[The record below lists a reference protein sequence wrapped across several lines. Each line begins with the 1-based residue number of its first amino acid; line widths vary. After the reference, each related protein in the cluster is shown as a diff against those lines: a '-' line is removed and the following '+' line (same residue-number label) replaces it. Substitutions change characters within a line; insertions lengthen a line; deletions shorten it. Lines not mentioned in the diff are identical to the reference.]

1 MSVTHY
7 LSILFSRQRWR
18 HALLAALLLHF
29 GLGAYAF
36 TQDIAPGLNLSL
48 LINSVQFA
56 LIQAALML
64 LYSNTSKQEGQRY
77 SLDTRFYLTHYKDE
91 RHRFLALQR
100 RTTGGTR
107 ALAGIPASELL
118 VPGLMRLTSRRDL
131 MISQSVLEWAPQR
144 RMMIDEVTF
153 ELMDEWYELPWIVA
167 EHGLDTIL
175 KRFNAVDR
183 YDYNG
188 LTLATHDWR
197 ATSDRFALRFKKS
210 FYYNYLA
217 TNMLPEM
224 RLPGGLTY
232 RDLLEPGPGL
242 SDLDTALPE
251 NHLGL
256 SCLIRTRD
264 GALIIPRRSQH
275 TNVFKGQLSPSVSGA
290 ANLSTCRAPSGGY
303 SPLAWLIQELIEEL
317 PFLAYSEEAF
327 AEPLSQCLQR
337 AEFLGMTR
345 ELRRCGKPE
354 IFFYLPLEI
363 DAERVMG
370 LWNEH
375 QQGDGSAKQL
385 SGLQGID
392 HNENA
397 GLLLIDEAELFQR
410 ITPKAVLSKR
420 RWPSAK
426 PLELHVTLPQGDKAD
441 ILSESLLANLILY
454 RLKYPA
460 ATA

>member
-18 HALLAALLLHF
+18 HALLAALLLHL
-29 GLGAYAF
+29 GLGAYALI
-36 TQDIAPGLNLSL
+36 QDIALGLNLSL
-48 LINSVQFA
+48 LINSVQFG

-77 SLDTRFYLTHYKDE
+77 SFDTRFYLKHYKDE
-91 RHRFLALQR
+91 RHRVLALQR
-100 RTTGGTR
+100 HATGEAR
-107 ALAGIPASELL
+107 ALVGIPASELFG
-118 VPGLMRLTSRRDL
+118 PGLMRLTSRRDL
-131 MISQSVLEWAPQR
+131 MVSQSVLEWAPQR
-144 RMMIDEVTF
+144 PMTIDEVTF
-153 ELMDEWYELPWIVA
+153 ELMEEWYDLPWIVA

-232 RDLLEPGPGL
+232 RDLLEPGPSL

-264 GALIIPRRSQH
+264 GALVIPRRSQH

-290 ANLSTCRAPSGGY
+290 ANLTTCRDPAGGY
-303 SPLAWLIQELIEEL
+303 APLAWLAQELIEEL
-317 PFLAYSEEAF
+317 PFLAHASAAF

-345 ELRRCGKPE
+345 ELRR
-354 IFFYLPLEI
+354 
-363 DAERVMG
+363 
-370 LWNEH
+370 
-375 QQGDGSAKQL
+375 
-385 SGLQGID
+385 
-392 HNENA
+392 
-397 GLLLIDEAELFQR
+397 
-410 ITPKAVLSKR
+410 
-420 RWPSAK
+420 
-426 PLELHVTLPQGDKAD
+426 
-441 ILSESLLANLILY
+441 
-454 RLKYPA
+454 
-460 ATA
+460 